1 MDGTARLLSMIGG
14 STRTAAQ
21 GSVGV
26 QPNGGAQ
33 LPQLR
38 QVIGQVVGRT
48 FYGTLLKQMR
58 ESSVRG
64 TFGHGGRGEEVFSA
78 QLHDLLAER
87 IGASQAKGLS
97 DAMVK
102 RLSRQQA
109 AIDRE
114 RAALTEREVAAADW
128 TQAAT
133 QRAGEA

>member
-21 GSVGV
+21 SGAGV
-26 QPNGGAQ
+26 QANVGAQ

-38 QVIGQVVGRT
+38 RVIGQVVGRT

-64 TFGHGGRGEEVFSA
+64 AIGHGGRGEEVFSA

-114 RAALTEREVAAADW
+114 RAAAAQGA
-128 TQAAT
+128 
-133 QRAGEA
+133 EAP